1 MEIPKPDYS
10 ELRRSIPSHEKTLDP
25 RLRRILRLKDDA
37 IDAEN
42 MLPTSNAYT
51 PASNDIDMVN
61 LNLMNPFSSAAVGN
75 TTSVLS
81 TTAKTENV
89 VRARLDPRSDPRSDP
104 RRQSAQ
110 MNASVGSVVNAPV
123 SVLNQQPSTQR
134 SLHLDIQNIL
144 QKSNWYKDCSS
155 KQKIMV
161 NQQLAIVSTE
171 LKKFHAD
178 PSENK
183 IFDLSFILQNQLLQ
197 EVLTN
202 LGIYISDDGEFVQLD
217 QLNSNNGKDRPG
229 PNITSMADLVKSMP
243 LSMGSNLDMN
253 IFRNQQQQQAAMQQ
267 AMNAIAGGQTRFLG
281 ATNPSQIIS
290 FGNLQQEVIRP
301 GLLGIAP
308 NMPLPS
314 QFALFDTQQQ
324 NVDPFFN
331 RNVQPNSNNLDNR
344 NNYRGGAGNRW
355 LGSGGAGGG
364 GGGGGGASGGGGGGG
379 GCNTSGNTNR
389 RNQYDRNNSRRDKK

>member
-25 RLRRILRLKDDA
+25 RLRRILRLKCDA
-37 IDAEN
+37 NDSEN
-42 MLPTSNAYT
+42 MLSPSNASYT
-51 PASNDIDMVN
+51 PATNDIDMKN
-61 LNLMNPFSSAAVGN
+61 PIHNPFSSA
-75 TTSVLS
+75 TTGYTATSAQLS
-81 TTAKTENV
+81 SPNVDTV

-110 MNASVGSVVNAPV
+110 INVVASDWANAPGP
-123 SVLNQQPSTQR
+123 VLSQQPSAQR

-178 PSENK
+178 PSETK

-202 LGIYISDDGEFVQLD
+202 LGIFINEDGEFVQLD
-217 QLNSNNGKDRPG
+217 QLNTNSNKDVNRRT
-229 PNITSMADLVKSMP
+229 NNASMVDLMSLP
-243 LSMGSNLDMN
+243 IGSNLEMDYL
-253 IFRNQQQQQAAMQQ
+253 RNQQQQAAIQQ
-267 AMNAIAGGQTRFLG
+267 AIIGGQARFLG
-281 ATNPSQIIS
+281 ATNAPPIIG
-290 FGNLQQEVIRP
+290 FGNLQQDVVRP

-308 NMPLPS
+308 NMPLAN
-314 QFALFDTQQQ
+314 QFALFDGQQQQQ

-331 RNVQPNSNNLDNR
+331 RNLQPNNQNLDNR
-344 NNYRGGAGNRW
+344 NNYRGGTGNRW
-355 LGSGGAGGG
+355 LGGSGTGGG
-364 GGGGGGASGGGGGGG
+364 GE
-379 GCNTSGNTNR
+379 R
-389 RNQYDRNNSRRDKK
+389 RNHYDRNNSRRDKK